1 MNTFETVLNTLV
13 TLAAV
18 ALGFGAALAIATL
31 WLRSIMSAITRTS
44 YNVSSVPDIS
54 AAVMGSR
61 LGSDVR

>member
-1 MNTFETVLNTLV
+1 MNTLEAVLNTLV
-13 TLAAV
+13 TLIAV

-54 AAVMGSR
+54 VVAMGR
-61 LGSDVR
+61 RVGSDIG